1 MKITFISSMN
11 IDLYEQYGN
20 VFLSEFEKYS
30 GDDVNLINVFE
41 GEVPEILIDNKK
53 AITIPL
59 KSDEHQK
66 FKKYFGRLWEA
77 NGLRIIYQKKTNNEQ
92 TFNLDWD
99 YRFNA
104 MKFSF
109 KIFSIFLALEHK
121 RMGDNFVWID
131 ADMRCLKHFN
141 ADGINKFMPDED
153 QIMSYLGRKNHYSE
167 CGFLGFNN
175 NYEQTS
181 KYLNRV
187 KDIYTTG
194 EIFSLDEWH
203 DSWIWDHVRKEF
215 ENKGSNF
222 KNISTNPNADHPFVN
237 SGLQEFF
244 DHLKGPERKKMGK
257 SFNHDYVK

>member
-1 MKITFISSMN
+1 MTTTFVSSMN
-11 IDLYEQYGN
+11 MNLYNHYGS

-30 GDDVNLINVFE
+30 NDDINLINVFE
-41 GEVPEILIDNKK
+41 GDIPAVLHKNKK
-53 AITIPL
+53 IFTIPL
-59 KSDEHQK
+59 QSEQHVK
-66 FKKYFGRLWEA
+66 FQMFFGRLWEA
-77 NGLRIIYQKKTNNEQ
+77 NGLRIIHQKKNNNEQ
-92 TFNLDWD
+92 TFNLNWD
-99 YRFNA
+99 YKFNA

-109 KIFSIFLALEHK
+109 KIFSIFLALEHQK
-121 RMGDNFVWID
+121 MGDNFIWID
-131 ADMRCLKHFN
+131 ADMRCLKRFG
-141 ADGINKFMPDED
+141 ADGINKFMPNED
-153 QIMSYLGRKNHYSE
+153 QIMSYLGRKSHYSE

-175 NYEQTS
+175 NHAQTS

-203 DSWIWDHVRKEF
+203 DSWIWDHVRGEF
-215 ENKGSNF
+215 ENKGNKF

-257 SFNHDYVK
+257 SFDYDYVE